1 MKDPQ
6 HSQVPPV
13 PPVAAADMD
22 GTQWDADILK
32 QLIAT
37 TPDRVYVKDL
47 SNTGSSG

>member
-22 GTQWDADILK
+22 WDADILK